1 MGQPRGRQL
10 NFVTVHPWWKRGK
23 HSLRAISLP
32 LSIRIRRW
40 RFHLLTS
47 ATCRLAVD
55 LRIIHHRNYQ
65 GGMVSI
71 EEREGWVMG
80 DTTTWLGRGR
90 SKEESRRLGKP
101 GTKGEGEPGQQRIP
115 CSLVSLIIPFTSH
128 AAWFWIEVHTA
139 PGRFTSNPFPALCSS
154 LSLSL
159 FLSNQPLTLPRTCP
173 SSPSFAFVSLVQ
185 RVHIHP

>member
-23 HSLRAISLP
+23 HSLRAISLSLGSHPP
-32 LSIRIRRW
+32 LTFSLVNLGNLPSRRGSEDYSSPQ
-40 RFHLLTS
+40 LP
-47 ATCRLAVD
+47 
-55 LRIIHHRNYQ
+55 

-154 LSLSL
+154 LALSLS
-159 FLSNQPLTLPRTCP
+159 LSNQPLTLPRTCP